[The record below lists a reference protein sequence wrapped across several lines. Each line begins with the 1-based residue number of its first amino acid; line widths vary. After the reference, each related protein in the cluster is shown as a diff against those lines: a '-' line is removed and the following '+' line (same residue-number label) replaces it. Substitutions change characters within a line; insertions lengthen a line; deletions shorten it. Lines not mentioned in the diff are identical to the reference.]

1 MVDSNFF
8 RVLVILLLTAALLF
22 FKLIILVLTVWVL
35 RAESKGRP
43 PSAIPFGQIHTKL
56 PNSTPLLRFARSIS
70 LPRIRKMLPILQ
82 FNNICSFFTII
93 YFTRS
98 ASFDKAKFLQDESH
112 VLTSGLQ
119 RLWLSSSYHGYVMS
133 NPIKDRKLLFCGG
146 NNFSMQSRYVLTSV
160 QFLYSLALFT
170 ININYVLTTWPAPR
184 CHRYPK
190 RHLFESHSSLIFFIQ
205 AFISQLLNLC
215 I

>member
-1 MVDSNFF
+1 MFVLWYYRDEFIIKVISFDEIYLQIVYIASIIAFRPYCSMVDSNFF

-22 FKLIILVLTVWVL
+22 FKLIILVLTVWVV

-112 VLTSGLQ
+112 VLTSALQ
-119 RLWLSSSYHGYVMS
+119 RL
-133 NPIKDRKLLFCGG
+133 
-146 NNFSMQSRYVLTSV
+146 
-160 QFLYSLALFT
+160 
-170 ININYVLTTWPAPR
+170 
-184 CHRYPK
+184 
-190 RHLFESHSSLIFFIQ
+190 
-205 AFISQLLNLC
+205 
-215 I
+215 